1 MTSQAIILI
10 GVSVYVLVMLAVG
23 LWFAGKSRSLGDF
36 AVSGRDMSLA
46 VCSIS
51 IIATWFGSGPMMG
64 SAAAAYAGNTL
75 EVLRDP
81 VVSGI
86 SLLIAGFFFVRTYR
100 RSGRITPI
108 EFHEL
113 RIGNLAGV
121 ISSFVNL
128 IGGSIWLGAVLFAFG
143 VVFETLTG
151 QPAALGILGG
161 TSVIVIYTM
170 FGGLRAVAATD
181 VLQMA
186 FIMVG
191 VFILF
196 IVVLVDAGGIGAIVG
211 QMPDHAFRLVP
222 QGRTFKDWFGYL
234 QVWFSSGLVAIG
246 VISVVQRAMAARDEQ
261 VAQNAFYI
269 AGTGYLLF
277 GMIPVTLG
285 YIATVTMPGVED
297 PNAIIPLLAVEHL
310 HPSVVAIF
318 VGAVV
323 SAIMSTSDSILLGCG
338 AVISVNLL
346 PRVVKNPSEQLRL
359 RVARWS
365 VPVIAIVSLYTAFNT
380 STVISAIGAAIALG
394 FSGLS
399 APFILAIW
407 WQKLTTTGGY
417 SGIFSGFAAF
427 GASIVAFPDI
437 PASFVGFWV
446 SLVVAVAVSL
456 LTQES
461 SPPKALTDAN
471 GRPLELGD
479 RLGTLPLFRQHDP
492 SGAKAVQQPAEP
504 GPADDD
510 EKHDDVEAR

>member
-1 MTSQAIILI
+1 MTSQATILI
-10 GVSVYVLVMLAVG
+10 GVVVYVLLMLAVG
-23 LWFAGKSRSLGDF
+23 IYVAGKSRSMRDF
-36 AVSGRDMSLA
+36 ALSGRNMSLA

-51 IIATWFGSGPMMG
+51 IVATWFGSGPMMG

-81 VVSGI
+81 VVSGV

-100 RSGRITPI
+100 RSGRMTPI
-108 EFHEL
+108 EFHET

-161 TSVIVIYTM
+161 TLIIVIYTM

-186 FIMVG
+186 FIMIG
-191 VFILF
+191 VVILF
-196 IVVLVDAGGIGAIVG
+196 AVVVSDAGGIGTVMK
-211 QMPDHAFRLVP
+211 QLPDHAYRLVP
-222 QGRTFKDWFGYL
+222 EGDTFEDWFTYF

-246 VISVVQRAMAARDEQ
+246 VISVVQRAMAARNEQ

-269 AGTGYLLF
+269 AGIAYLLF

-285 YIATVTMPGVED
+285 YVATVTMPGVED

-310 HPSVVAIF
+310 HPVVVAIF
-318 VGAVV
+318 VGAVI

-338 AVISVNLL
+338 TVISVNLL
-346 PRVVKNPSEQLRL
+346 PRVVKNPSDGLRL

-365 VPVIAIVSLYTAFNT
+365 VPVIAAISLYTAFNA
-380 STVISAIGAAIALG
+380 STVISAIGISIALG
-394 FSGLS
+394 FAGLS

-407 WQKLTTTGGY
+407 WPRLTTAGGY
-417 SGIFSGFAAF
+417 SGIVAGFTAF
-427 GASIVAFPDI
+427 GVSSELFPDI
-437 PASFVGFWV
+437 PASFVGFWT
-446 SLVVAVAVSL
+446 SLVVAVIASL
-456 LTQES
+456 LTQKL
-461 SPPKALTDAN
+461 SPPKPLTNAD
-471 GRPLELGD
+471 GEPLDLRN
-479 RLGTLPLFRQHDP
+479 RLGTLPLLRR
-492 SGAKAVQQPAEP
+492 AE
-504 GPADDD
+504 
-510 EKHDDVEAR
+510 